1 MKRLFFLSINKSPLP
16 LPASADICS
25 SAKSSC
31 QHGELPPPRPTVP
44 SACSDLHLL
53 CFPWVVLVRSPAQTW
68 QQCQGGLCPEMLF
81 PSRCYLPSPSPRA
94 AGAARCLNQQVCSTR
109 RLLPGGQV
117 PTLFLKFFF
126 IPVAELN
133 IPSGSCLRL
142 AAPCSACNCLLS
154 AGVGSAQLPS
164 APDSLPFPMCAPT
177 GTGRRELKPFKPFF
191 LPGLWPL
198 FNGHCLLMG

>member
-1 MKRLFFLSINKSPLP
+1 MPE
-16 LPASADICS
+16 SAGL
-25 SAKSSC
+25 
-31 QHGELPPPRPTVP
+31 QHET
-44 SACSDLHLL
+44 A
-53 CFPWVVLVRSPAQTW
+53 
-68 QQCQGGLCPEMLF
+68 
-81 PSRCYLPSPSPRA
+81 
-94 AGAARCLNQQVCSTR
+94 AARRAGSN
-109 RLLPGGQV
+109 P
-117 PTLFLKFFF
+117 LFKIFF

-164 APDSLPFPMCAPT
+164 APDSLPFPTCAPT
-177 GTGRRELKPFKPFF
+177 GTGRMELKPFKPSF